1 MSDASGEWC
10 GIAPM
15 NLRAKVEKVSVP
27 SLSEIAATRQA
38 TWPGL
43 AIIAL
48 GGALT
53 LAWIALLIWL
63 LSFLLYFF

>member
-1 MSDASGEWC
+1 MH
-10 GIAPM
+10 
-15 NLRAKVEKVSVP
+15 LRAKVEKLSVS

-43 AIIAL
+43 AILAL

-53 LAWIALLIWL
+53 LAWITLLIWL
-63 LSFLLYFF
+63 LSFLLYLF